1 MNKVV
6 NINLNGIIITIDEE
20 AFGKLKNYID
30 ALRKH
35 FAGTE
40 GSAEIISDIE
50 TRIAELLQL
59 KLSAAYTVI
68 QSNDVDEVIGIMGNP
83 WEMESGEE
91 GQEEGEICVIKC
103 WAECAVASVIT

>member
-20 AFGKLKNYID
+20 AYERLKNYID
-30 ALRKH
+30 QLRKH
-35 FAGTE
+35 FSGTE

-59 KLSAAYTVI
+59 KLNATYQVI
-68 QSNDVDEVIGIMGNP
+68 LLKDVEEVIAIMGLP
-83 WEMESGEE
+83 GDMDSE
-91 GQEEGEICVIKC
+91 GSKNKRAQHNKQLHVN
-103 WAECAVASVIT
+103 